1 MDKVYYIKG
10 SFANPEDV
18 EQALLEVCPNAEN
31 PSCLSFKNKCG
42 IYYILDGVMY
52 YSELSSITAKVIKMF
67 GTELQPKKQE
77 KFVEKTMFKCIKKG
91 VIYSRYCETEY
102 FYSTIEEAMSQPNA
116 IGYQEVKVI
125 VKE

>member
-1 MDKVYYIKG
+1 MEDKVYYIKG
-10 SFANPEDV
+10 SKANPKGV
-18 EQALLEVCPNAEN
+18 RQALLEVCPDA
-31 PSCLSFKNKCG
+31 KNIDDFAYEIESYYHYVING
-42 IYYILDGVMY
+42 IIDFAFDD
-52 YSELSSITAKVIKMF
+52 SHIELLKKF

-91 VIYSRYCETEY
+91 VIYGRYCETEY